1 MDYENDYMD
10 SRYIQ
15 SRQNKLILEYD
26 EESNNFNVLNSEG
39 NVIGM
44 VDESVHEPSEAYSSI
59 QEMIKNKDV
68 HFSNSY
74 DERERVIEYL
84 SRLKKMNQQQL
95 EEEKKNVINELFDLG
110 DDLNGNNLS
119 YRDLQLALITGRDL
133 DGIDIPNDT
142 PEERQAEEHTEKMI
156 KEDKYTREVDWWEKR
171 TLQI

>member
-39 NVIGM
+39 KVIGM
-44 VDESVHEPSEAYSSI
+44 VDESVHEPSESYSSI

>member
-39 NVIGM
+39 KVIGM
-44 VDESVHEPSEAYSSI
+44 VDESVHEPSEEYSSI

-156 KEDKYTREVDWWEKR
+156 KEDKYTREVD
-171 TLQI
+171 

>member
-39 NVIGM
+39 KVIGM

-95 EEEKKNVINELFDLG
+95 EEEKKNVELKEKNHSISIADRMK
-110 DDLNGNNLS
+110 NAKQKAS
-119 YRDLQLALITGRDL
+119 QQTKETKKLQK
-133 DGIDIPNDT
+133 DIPQ
-142 PEERQAEEHTEKMI
+142 R
-156 KEDKYTREVDWWEKR
+156 
-171 TLQI
+171 

>member
-1 MDYENDYMD
+1 MKIRCFEENDIKPIYELLKNELGYEVD
-10 SRYIQ
+10 YS
-15 SRQNKLILEYD
+15 L
-26 EESNNFNVLNSEG
+26 FVLR
-39 NVIGM
+39 V
-44 VDESVHEPSEAYSSI
+44 

-156 KEDKYTREVDWWEKR
+156 KEEKYTREVD
-171 TLQI
+171 

>member
-1 MDYENDYMD
+1 MNLVKH
-10 SRYIQ
+10 I
-15 SRQNKLILEYD
+15 
-26 EESNNFNVLNSEG
+26 
-39 NVIGM
+39 
-44 VDESVHEPSEAYSSI
+44 
-59 QEMIKNKDV
+59 
-68 HFSNSY
+68 
-74 DERERVIEYL
+74 IEYL

-156 KEDKYTREVDWWEKR
+156 KEEKYTREVD
-171 TLQI
+171 

>member
-1 MDYENDYMD
+1 
-10 SRYIQ
+10 
-15 SRQNKLILEYD
+15 
-26 EESNNFNVLNSEG
+26 
-39 NVIGM
+39 M

-156 KEDKYTREVDWWEKR
+156 KEEKYTREVD
-171 TLQI
+171 

>member
-39 NVIGM
+39 KVIGM
-44 VDESVHEPSEAYSSI
+44 VDESVHEPIEAYSSI

-156 KEDKYTREVDWWEKR
+156 KEEKYTREVD
-171 TLQI
+171 

>member
-1 MDYENDYMD
+1 MKIRCFEENDIKPIYELLKNELGYEVD
-10 SRYIQ
+10 YS
-15 SRQNKLILEYD
+15 L
-26 EESNNFNVLNSEG
+26 FVLR
-39 NVIGM
+39 V
-44 VDESVHEPSEAYSSI
+44 

-156 KEDKYTREVDWWEKR
+156 KEDKYTREVD
-171 TLQI
+171 

>member
-39 NVIGM
+39 KVIGM

-110 DDLNGNNLS
+110 DDLNGN
-119 YRDLQLALITGRDL
+119 L

-156 KEDKYTREVDWWEKR
+156 KEDKYTREVD
-171 TLQI
+171 

>member
-39 NVIGM
+39 KVIGM

-95 EEEKKNVINELFDLG
+95 EEEKKNVINKLFDLG

-156 KEDKYTREVDWWEKR
+156 KEEKYTREVD
-171 TLQI
+171 

>member
-39 NVIGM
+39 KVIGM
-44 VDESVHEPSEAYSSI
+44 VDESVHEPNEAYSSI

-156 KEDKYTREVDWWEKR
+156 KEEKYTREVD
-171 TLQI
+171 

>member
-39 NVIGM
+39 KVIGM
-44 VDESVHEPSEAYSSI
+44 VDESVHEPSKAYSSI
-59 QEMIKNKDV
+59 QKIIKNKDV

-156 KEDKYTREVDWWEKR
+156 KEDKYTREVD
-171 TLQI
+171 

>member
-1 MDYENDYMD
+1 MKIRCFEENDIKPIYELLKNEIGYEVYY
-10 SRYIQ
+10 S
-15 SRQNKLILEYD
+15 L
-26 EESNNFNVLNSEG
+26 FVLR
-39 NVIGM
+39 V
-44 VDESVHEPSEAYSSI
+44 

-156 KEDKYTREVDWWEKR
+156 KEEKYTREVD
-171 TLQI
+171 

>member
-39 NVIGM
+39 KVIGM
-44 VDESVHEPSEAYSSI
+44 VDESVHEPSDAYSSL

-95 EEEKKNVINELFDLG
+95 EEEKKNVELKEKNHSISIADRMK
-110 DDLNGNNLS
+110 NAKQKAS
-119 YRDLQLALITGRDL
+119 QQTKETKKLQK
-133 DGIDIPNDT
+133 DIPQ
-142 PEERQAEEHTEKMI
+142 R
-156 KEDKYTREVDWWEKR
+156 
-171 TLQI
+171 

>member
-1 MDYENDYMD
+1 MTGVQTCALPIY
-10 SRYIQ
+10 
-15 SRQNKLILEYD
+15 
-26 EESNNFNVLNSEG
+26 
-39 NVIGM
+39 
-44 VDESVHEPSEAYSSI
+44 ESVHEPSEAYSSI

-156 KEDKYTREVDWWEKR
+156 KEDKYTRDRKSTR
-171 TLQI
+171 LNSSHPSSSRMPSSA

>member
-39 NVIGM
+39 KVIGM
-44 VDESVHEPSEAYSSI
+44 VDESVHEPSEEYSSI

-156 KEDKYTREVDWWEKR
+156 KEEKYTREVD
-171 TLQI
+171 

>member
-156 KEDKYTREVDWWEKR
+156 KEDKYTREVD
-171 TLQI
+171 

>member
-39 NVIGM
+39 KVIGM
-44 VDESVHEPSEAYSSI
+44 VDESVHEPGEAYSSI

-156 KEDKYTREVDWWEKR
+156 KEEKYTREVD
-171 TLQI
+171 

>member
-39 NVIGM
+39 KVIGM
-44 VDESVHEPSEAYSSI
+44 VDESVHESSEAYSSI

-156 KEDKYTREVDWWEKR
+156 KEDKYTREVD
-171 TLQI
+171 

>member
-1 MDYENDYMD
+1 
-10 SRYIQ
+10 
-15 SRQNKLILEYD
+15 
-26 EESNNFNVLNSEG
+26 
-39 NVIGM
+39 M

-156 KEDKYTREVDWWEKR
+156 KEDKYTREVD
-171 TLQI
+171 

>member
-39 NVIGM
+39 KVIGM

-74 DERERVIEYL
+74 DERERIFITFKENE
-84 SRLKKMNQQQL
+84 STAARRRKK
-95 EEEKKNVINELFDLG
+95 EC
-110 DDLNGNNLS
+110 
-119 YRDLQLALITGRDL
+119 Y
-133 DGIDIPNDT
+133 
-142 PEERQAEEHTEKMI
+142 
-156 KEDKYTREVDWWEKR
+156 
-171 TLQI
+171 

>member
-39 NVIGM
+39 KAIGT

-156 KEDKYTREVDWWEKR
+156 KEDKYTREVD
-171 TLQI
+171 

>member
-39 NVIGM
+39 MVLGM
-44 VDESVHEPSEAYSSI
+44 VVESVHEPSEAYSSI

-68 HFSNSY
+68 HVSNSY

-156 KEDKYTREVDWWEKR
+156 KEDKYTREVD
-171 TLQI
+171 

>member
-39 NVIGM
+39 KVIGM

-84 SRLKKMNQQQL
+84 SRLKKCMPTAYSVRKQ
-95 EEEKKNVINELFDLG
+95 
-110 DDLNGNNLS
+110 
-119 YRDLQLALITGRDL
+119 
-133 DGIDIPNDT
+133 
-142 PEERQAEEHTEKMI
+142 
-156 KEDKYTREVDWWEKR
+156 KESSIWEQPAA
-171 TLQI
+171 T

>member
-39 NVIGM
+39 KVIGM

-95 EEEKKNVINELFDLG
+95 EEEKRMLLM
-110 DDLNGNNLS
+110 S
-119 YRDLQLALITGRDL
+119 YLI
-133 DGIDIPNDT
+133 
-142 PEERQAEEHTEKMI
+142 
-156 KEDKYTREVDWWEKR
+156 
-171 TLQI
+171 

>member
-39 NVIGM
+39 KVIGM

-74 DERERVIEYL
+74 DERERIIEYL

-95 EEEKKNVINELFDLG
+95 EEEKKNVELKEKNHSISIADRMK
-110 DDLNGNNLS
+110 NAKQKAS
-119 YRDLQLALITGRDL
+119 QQTKETKKLQK
-133 DGIDIPNDT
+133 DIPQ
-142 PEERQAEEHTEKMI
+142 R
-156 KEDKYTREVDWWEKR
+156 
-171 TLQI
+171 